1 MSAAFAVARTELGKL
16 PAFVRRDFLIA
27 LSYRTAFAGDIL
39 FLGGQMVVF
48 AFIGRLVD
56 SNTLPTYG
64 GSPTTYM
71 EFVAIGIVLSLV
83 VGVLLGRVATA
94 MRQEQVQGTLEA
106 LLATPSA
113 VGTVQAGSVAFDLLW
128 VPIRMLLFLAVITL
142 TFGLD
147 LELAG
152 VPKAAVLML
161 AFLPFVWGLGL
172 LSAAAILAFR
182 RGSGATALVISFLGI
197 ASGAYFPL
205 TLLPGWLQAVGEV
218 NPFARVLEGM
228 RETLLGG
235 AGWGPVAADAA
246 LLLLPSVALLAAGAV
261 AFRIAL
267 ARERRNGTLGL
278 Y

>member
-1 MSAAFAVARTELGKL
+1 MSAAVAVARSELGKL

-27 LSYRTAFAGDIL
+27 LSYRTAFAGDL
-39 FLGGQMVVF
+39 VFLGAQMVVF

-56 SNTLPTYG
+56 PAALPAYG
-64 GSPTTYM
+64 GTATSYM

-94 MRQEQVQGTLEA
+94 IRQEQLQGTLEA
-106 LLATPSA
+106 LLATPAA
-113 VGTVQAGSVAFDLLW
+113 VATVQVGSVAFDLLW
-128 VPIRMLLFLAVITL
+128 VPLRMVVFLAVISL
-142 TFGLD
+142 AFGLD
-147 LELAG
+147 VELAA

-172 LSAAAILAFR
+172 MSAAAILAFR
-182 RGSGATALVISFLGI
+182 RGGGATGFVISFLGI

-205 TLLPGWLQAVGEV
+205 TLLPGWLETVGEF

-228 RETLLGG
+228 RDALLGG
-235 AGWGPVAADAA
+235 AAWGPVVADALA
-246 LLLLPSVALLAAGAV
+246 LLAPSAVLLAAGAA
-261 AFRIAL
+261 AFRLAL
-267 ARERRNGTLGL
+267 RRERRNGTLGL